1 MSMLFVAAFI
11 VFSGIIL
18 YNFNKMADKLINQK
32 EIPEEKQYGVYRMIN
47 VCITILLLSSYV
59 KVTFT

>member
-1 MSMLFVAAFI
+1 MSMIFVAAFI

>member
-1 MSMLFVAAFI
+1 MIFVAAFI